1 MELTKTLGRR
11 MLDATCAA
19 VIAAPLA
26 VATPAIAQS
35 YPSADETLDWTIAFG
50 PGGGN
55 DIMARSII
63 EILNKYDLYD
73 GEISAENRAGGS
85 GAVGWGYLYGQD
97 GNAYGISTTSGSFVT
112 TPLQADTPWQ
122 PESFT
127 PVALLATD
135 DLVLVVNGDSEIDTI
150 DEFIANAKANP
161 TNIGGTGSV
170 NVDFIVPTLFAEK
183 AGFEFDYVS
192 FNSMSEQTTALLSNA
207 LDAMVG
213 NPGEILGLI
222 ESGDLKPLV
231 FSGQTTPAALEGVPT
246 MGSIGFDI
254 GVSMP
259 RGLILAPNAPAEAQE
274 WWINTMKEVV
284 QTPEWGEYIASNTL
298 TPTVLYGEDFR
309 QFLVTQR
316 TALRLFCAKSA
327 QSTKPTLA
335 NMSSAPKG
343 LGPTTRPNRTS
354 RSCASP
360 SWSFSSRGRSSTL
373 MWPMPTS
380 TF

>member
-298 TPTVLYGEDFR
+298 APTVLYGEDFR
-309 QFLVTQR
+309 QFLVNTKNGFEVV
-316 TALRLFCAKSA
+316 LREVGAID
-327 QSTKPTLA
+327 
-335 NMSSAPKG
+335 
-343 LGPTTRPNRTS
+343 
-354 RSCASP
+354 
-360 SWSFSSRGRSSTL
+360 
-373 MWPMPTS
+373 
-380 TF
+380 

>member
-1 MELTKTLGRR
+1 MLG
-11 MLDATCAA
+11 AACAA
-19 VIAAPLA
+19 AIAAPLA

-284 QTPEWGEYIASNTL
+284 QTPEWGEYISSNTL

-309 QFLVTQR
+309 QFLVNTKNGFEVV
-316 TALRLFCAKSA
+316 LREVGAID
-327 QSTKPTLA
+327 
-335 NMSSAPKG
+335 
-343 LGPTTRPNRTS
+343 
-354 RSCASP
+354 
-360 SWSFSSRGRSSTL
+360 
-373 MWPMPTS
+373 
-380 TF
+380 